1 MNDHRISELLT
12 LLEPYWKKQGQ
23 LNLTELL
30 AQIAQAAGHST
41 GLETL
46 TDDVV
51 FYHLK
56 MALSDKD
63 AMIPGI
69 VKDCEDDFKT
79 AILKARGVIKD

>member
-1 MNDHRISELLT
+1 MNDHRISELLE
-12 LLEPYWKKQGQ
+12 LLEPYWKKQGN

-30 AQIAQAAGHST
+30 AQIGEASGHQG

-56 MALSDKD
+56 MKASGERE
-63 AMIPGI
+63 MIPGI
-69 VKDCEDDFKT
+69 AKDCEDDFKT
-79 AILKARGVIKD
+79 ALLKARGIIKD

>member
-1 MNDHRISELLT
+1 MNNHRISELLE
-12 LLEPYWKKQGQ
+12 LLEPYWKQRGE

-30 AQIAQAAGHST
+30 LQIAEAAGHSG

-56 MALSDKD
+56 MEQTGKNKV
-63 AMIPGI
+63 IPGI
-69 VKDCEDDFKT
+69 AKDYEDDFKT